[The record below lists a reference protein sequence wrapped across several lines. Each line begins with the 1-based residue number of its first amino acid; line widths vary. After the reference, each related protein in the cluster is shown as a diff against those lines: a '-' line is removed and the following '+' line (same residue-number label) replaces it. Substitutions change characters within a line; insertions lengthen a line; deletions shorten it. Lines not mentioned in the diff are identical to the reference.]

1 MIIRDKDNFLP
12 LIANMLTALNYD
24 KVEMHTGKPYD
35 ITAVKDDKK
44 YCFKCKYDID
54 AVGTAAMKEFVDGT
68 KDMSHDARAFITN
81 SSFISVAKKL
91 GDEAGVLLW
100 DRNTLDRMSI
110 GIKENIVEDVQEET
124 KSGKGLLTGIIIA
137 VVAIAAIAA
146 YFLIIK

>member
-1 MIIRDKDNFLP
+1 M
-12 LIANMLTALNYD
+12 Y
-24 KVEMHTGKPYD
+24 
-35 ITAVKDDKK
+35 
-44 YCFKCKYDID
+44 
-54 AVGTAAMKEFVDGT
+54 
-68 KDMSHDARAFITN
+68 RAFITN
-81 SSFISVAKKL
+81 SSFISGAKKL

-124 KSGKGLLTGIIIA
+124 KSGKGLLAGIIIA

>member
-12 LIANMLTALNYD
+12 LIAKMLTALNYD

-44 YCFKCKYDID
+44 YCFKCQYDID

-81 SSFISVAKKL
+81 S
-91 GDEAGVLLW
+91 GQ
-100 DRNTLDRMSI
+100 RNLVMKPECFCGT
-110 GIKENIVEDVQEET
+110 GI
-124 KSGKGLLTGIIIA
+124 LLTE
-137 VVAIAAIAA
+137 
-146 YFLIIK
+146 

>member
-12 LIANMLTALNYD
+12 LIAKILTALNYD

-44 YCFKCKYDID
+44 YCFKWQYDID

-81 SSFISVAKKL
+81 SSFISGAKKL

>member
-1 MIIRDKDNFLP
+1 
-12 LIANMLTALNYD
+12 
-24 KVEMHTGKPYD
+24 
-35 ITAVKDDKK
+35 
-44 YCFKCKYDID
+44 
-54 AVGTAAMKEFVDGT
+54 
-68 KDMSHDARAFITN
+68 MSHDVRAFITN
-81 SSFISVAKKL
+81 SSFISGAKKL

-124 KSGKGLLTGIIIA
+124 KSGKGLLAGIIIA

>member
-1 MIIRDKDNFLP
+1 
-12 LIANMLTALNYD
+12 
-24 KVEMHTGKPYD
+24 
-35 ITAVKDDKK
+35 
-44 YCFKCKYDID
+44 
-54 AVGTAAMKEFVDGT
+54 MKEFVDGT

-81 SSFISVAKKL
+81 SSFISGAKKL

-137 VVAIAAIAA
+137 VVQLRLLRHI
-146 YFLIIK
+146 FS

>member
-1 MIIRDKDNFLP
+1 
-12 LIANMLTALNYD
+12 
-24 KVEMHTGKPYD
+24 
-35 ITAVKDDKK
+35 
-44 YCFKCKYDID
+44 
-54 AVGTAAMKEFVDGT
+54 MKEFVDGT

-81 SSFISVAKKL
+81 SSFISGAKKL

-137 VVAIAAIAA
+137 VVAIAVIAA

>member
-1 MIIRDKDNFLP
+1 MI
-12 LIANMLTALNYD
+12 
-24 KVEMHTGKPYD
+24 
-35 ITAVKDDKK
+35 KK
-44 YCFKCKYDID
+44 YCFKCQYDID

-81 SSFISVAKKL
+81 SSFISGAKKL